1 MINMD
6 ITDKLCFF
14 KLEIQETLR
23 MVMDPELHINIVDL
37 GRVYEITIDEPAHM
51 IIVEMTLSSRY
62 CPMGESILSTVKNII
77 EESFSDYQA
86 RVDLVWEPVWS
97 YDNITE
103 EGKKLLAGYDGPDQ

>member
-6 ITDKLCFF
+6 ITDKLSFL
-14 KLEIQETLR
+14 KLQIQETLR
-23 MVMDPELHINIVDL
+23 MVMDPELQVDL
-37 GRVYEITIDEPAHM
+37 GLVYEITIDEPAHM

-62 CPMGESILSTVKNII
+62 RPMGESILSTVKNII